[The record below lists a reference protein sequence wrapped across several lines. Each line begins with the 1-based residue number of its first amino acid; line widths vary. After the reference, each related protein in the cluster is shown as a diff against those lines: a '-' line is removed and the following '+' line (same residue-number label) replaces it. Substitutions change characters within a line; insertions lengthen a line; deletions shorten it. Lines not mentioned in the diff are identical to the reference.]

1 MSLAKPAEAGAAA
14 RFASLNIGQNIERL
28 QARPVSVLFG
38 MRDKQVSAARA
49 CAKMHIPAN
58 GQLANGQ
65 SGRRSSCPIRKSIQ
79 TFDLYK
85 QMYTLLSR
93 I

>member
-38 MRDKQVSAARA
+38 MCDKQVSAARA
-49 CAKMHIPAN
+49 CAKMHIP
-58 GQLANGQ
+58 ANGQ

>member
-14 RFASLNIGQNIERL
+14 RFNIGQNIERL

>member
-28 QARPVSVLFG
+28 QARPVSVLF
-38 MRDKQVSAARA
+38 
-49 CAKMHIPAN
+49 
-58 GQLANGQ
+58 
-65 SGRRSSCPIRKSIQ
+65 RKSIQ
-79 TFDLYK
+79 MFDLYK